1 MSGTTTRRVL
11 LVDDDPAVREALV
24 QTLELAGLEPVAAGS
39 FIVAKDHLTPQFEG
53 VVVSDIRMPGKD
65 GFALLEFAQGRDPDL
80 PVILLTGEGDIPMA
94 VRGMS
99 AGAFDFLEK
108 PCAPGD
114 LLNSVERALRT
125 RALVLENRA
134 LRRQV
139 ETGDAAARMIIGGSA
154 ASEALRGRLR
164 TLAAADV
171 SVLITGEAGTGTARI
186 AEVLHLLSRRS
197 HEPFVRISGA
207 GATPAGL
214 SEQFSRAGAGSIFI
228 DEVSALGQA
237 AQFCLLDLMEE
248 HPATP
253 VRAGTYADIDA
264 EVAAGRFNADLF
276 YRLELASVRIP
287 ALRER
292 AEDIPAMF
300 RAFLTTACE
309 QAALPVPEISEEV
322 IARLMEQDWPGN
334 ARALQNVAMRLAL
347 GVTDIGD
354 SGRNVGLSE
363 RMRQVERTLI
373 VEALRRNRG
382 NASETARALD
392 LPRKTFYDKLARHGL
407 KADDFR

>member
-1 MSGTTTRRVL
+1 MIRRVL
-11 LVDDDPAVREALV
+11 LVDDDPAVREALA
-24 QTLELAGLEPVAAGS
+24 QTLELAELSPVSAGS
-39 FIVAKDHLTPQFEG
+39 FIVAKDHLTPQFDG

-65 GFALLEFAQGRDPDL
+65 GFALLEYAQARDPDL

-108 PCAPGD
+108 PCAPAE
-114 LLNSVERALRT
+114 LLKSVQRALRT

-139 ETGDAAARMIIGGSA
+139 ETGDAAARMIVGGSA
-154 ASEALRGRLR
+154 LSEALRSRLR

-171 SVLITGEAGTGTARI
+171 SVLITGEPGTGTARV
-186 AEVLHLLSRRS
+186 AEVLHLLSRRA
-197 HEPFVRISGA
+197 HEPFVRVTGPA
-207 GATPAGL
+207 ATPDTL
-214 SEQFSRAGAGSIFI
+214 TEQFAQAGAGSIFI
-228 DEVSALGQA
+228 DEVSALSPA
-237 AQFCLLDLMEE
+237 AQFCLIDLIEH

-253 VRAGTYADIDA
+253 VRAGTNCDLPA
-264 EVAAGRFNADLF
+264 EAAAGRFNADLF
-276 YRLELASVRIP
+276 YRLEVAKIRIP

-309 QAALPVPEISEEV
+309 QAALPVPEIPEDL
-322 IARLMEQDWPGN
+322 IDRLMEQDWPGN
-334 ARALQNVAMRLAL
+334 ARALQNVAMRMAL
-347 GVTDIGD
+347 GVSDIED
-354 SGRNVGLSE
+354 SRPVGLAQ

-382 NASETARALD
+382 HASDTARALD
-392 LPRKTFYDKLARHGL
+392 LPRKTFYDKLARHAL
-407 KADDFR
+407 KPDDFR